1 MDRELLLNRYVSGL
15 KLVSIVYALLQLLV
29 VFTNLLLP
37 TAATEFGRFAYPTL
51 FLIMFLGNSA
61 IGLTANSKNYKY
73 LLPLSILLLL
83 IMYIGVNVIQVM
95 DTDPVLF
102 SSNLGRFMDY
112 QFSIGIMF
120 IVVSVLYLRFYLTTA
135 LGIIFSLIVYYQA
148 FSGMSLAPVYFSF
161 DVNEIFSDGLAINTQ
176 WFVLLATFVLFS
188 AIVVSVTS
196 WQFDKLTQ
204 QASGFE
210 RANLQLGR
218 YFSPEVKD
226 EIEKANL
233 DAFENREKES
243 LVAVLFTDINSFTK
257 ITEELEPS
265 EVLKLVSEYQSKMV
279 AAIFSSGGT
288 VDKFIGDAVMATF
301 GTPTTRGNDAQNA
314 FECARKMQISMR
326 QWAKEREDLGL
337 TVLSHRIGVH
347 FGPCIIGN
355 VGGEQRVEFTVLGDT
370 VNVASRLCD
379 LCKELGAEV
388 LVSEDLANRLS
399 EQISSDTI
407 EKVEIRGRK
416 EKLKVHRVSF

>member
-1 MDRELLLNRYVSGL
+1 MDKELLLNRYVSGL
-15 KLVSIVYALLQLLV
+15 KLVSMVYALLQILV

-51 FLIMFLGNSA
+51 FLIIFLGNSA
-61 IGLTANSKNYKY
+61 IALTANSRNYKY
-73 LLPLSILLLL
+73 LLPVSIVLLV
-83 IMYIGVNVIQVM
+83 IMYIGINFIQVI
-95 DTDPVLF
+95 DTDSVLLEN
-102 SSNLGRFMDY
+102 NLGRFMDY
-112 QFSIGIMF
+112 QFSVGIMF

-135 LGIIFSLIVYYQA
+135 LGITFAVIVYYQA
-148 FSGMSLAPVYFSF
+148 FSSMSLAAVYFSF
-161 DVNEIFSDGLAINTQ
+161 DVNEFLSDGLAINTQ
-176 WFVLLATFVLFS
+176 WFVLLGTFVLFT

-204 QASGFE
+204 QASRFE

-226 EIEKANL
+226 EIEKTNL
-233 DAFENREKES
+233 NAFENKEKEA

-257 ITEELEPS
+257 ITEDLKPID
-265 EVLKLVSEYQSKMV
+265 VLRLVSEYQSKMV

-301 GTPTTRGNDAQNA
+301 GTPTTKGNDAQNA
-314 FECARKMQISMR
+314 FECARKMQIAMR
-326 QWAKEREDLGL
+326 QWAKEREESGL
-337 TVLSHRIGVH
+337 PVLSHRIGVH

-379 LCKELGAEV
+379 LCKDFDADV

-399 EQISSDTI
+399 EQIASETI
-407 EKVEIRGRK
+407 EQVEIRGRK
-416 EKLKVHRVSF
+416 EKLKVHKVLF